1 MRLDIYIL
9 HGREAIVKGKITI
22 VRHNFKLIFIFLIYS
37 EKMNVGHRMK
47 QRRKELKLSTDDVA
61 EITC

>member
-9 HGREAIVKGKITI
+9 HGQEAIVKGKITI
-22 VRHNFKLIFIFLIYS
+22 VRHNFKLFFIFLIYS

-47 QRRKELKLSTDDVA
+47 QRRKELKLSADDVA